1 MKKITIL
8 TLHLGYGGIERCIS
22 NLANTLVND
31 YEINIISTYKL
42 YNQPGFKIDK
52 KVKIDYLIN
61 DDLAIKVDS
70 YKRNLLHFHWCQLF
84 KELFDDYLKKGK
96 IFQLLLD
103 TLNSWKIVKLKKK
116 LMIQAIQDCNS
127 DIIISTRDIHN
138 LWLSKYGKKGALKI
152 GWEHNHHHG
161 NKNYIHKLVKSV
173 HGLDYFVLVSKDLT
187 QFYTSKLKSYPV
199 ECVYIPNSIDYFPKE
214 KAKLETENLVSI
226 GRLSKEKGYLD
237 LIDVFKDVHQKYPN
251 AKLNI
256 IGDGPERIKIE
267 KKIQNFH
274 LTNSIT
280 LHGFQERNYMN
291 KILQESSVYLMTSYT
306 ESFGLVL
313 IEAFSHGLPCV
324 AYSSAE
330 GANEIISNNWDGYL
344 IQERNQ
350 EKMVKRICE
359 LLANR
364 NRRLVMGAN
373 GIKKAKEFTT
383 EKTKEKWLQ
392 ILNRKK

>member
-8 TLHLGYGGIERCIS
+8 ALHLGYGGIERCIS
-22 NLANTLVND
+22 NLANSLAND

-52 KVKIDYLIN
+52 KVKIDYLIE
-61 DDLAIKVDS
+61 DLKPNRQELKS
-70 YKRNLLHFHWCQLF
+70 SLKHFQWLTF
-84 KELFDDYLKKGK
+84 MKELKKSFM
-96 IFQLLLD
+96 IL
-103 TLNSWKIVKLKKK
+103 KLKRK
-116 LMIQAIQDCNS
+116 LMIQAIQNCDS
-127 DIIISTRDIHN
+127 DIMISTRDIHN
-138 LWLSKYGKKGALKI
+138 LWLSKYGKKEVLKI

-161 NKNYIHKLVKSV
+161 NKKYIHKLVKSV

-187 QFYTSKLKSYPV
+187 QFYTSKLKNYSV
-199 ECVYIPNSIDYFPKE
+199 ECVYIPNSIDFFPKE

-237 LIDVFKDVHQKYPN
+237 LIDVFKDIHQKYPN

-256 IGDGPERIKIE
+256 IGDGPERSKIE
-267 KKIQNFH
+267 KKIQDFH
-274 LTNSIT
+274 LTNSII
-280 LHGFQERNYMN
+280 LHGFQERDYMN

-330 GANEIISNNWDGYL
+330 GASEIISDNWDGYL
-344 IQERNQ
+344 IQDRNQ

-364 NRRLVMGAN
+364 NRRLVMGSN
-373 GIKKAKEFTT
+373 GVKKAKEFTT
-383 EKTKEKWLQ
+383 EKTKEKWLE